1 MQMKSFK
8 CKVASLDFPPKYLD
22 AHCHRDFIQTQKSL
36 RRHIWITPW
45 EIFECQVQMSSFCEF
60 LVKSIFFPIINL
72 RHKVLGSAVILPGTT
87 IKRFPR
93 CSRAKYDHNQFGQIG
108 PMVDLQQICTV
119 WQFSTA
125 TRALR
130 LFKGVGLISQDQGSR
145 LRFT

>member
-22 AHCHRDFIQTQKSL
+22 AHCHRDFIQTQKTL
-36 RRHIWITPW
+36 RWHIWITPW
-45 EIFECQVQMSSFCEF
+45 EIFECQVQMSNLWV

-72 RHKVLGSAVILPGTT
+72 RHKVLGSEVILPRTT

-108 PMVDLQQICTV
+108 PMGDLQQICTV
-119 WQFSTA
+119 WQFSTEK
-125 TRALR
+125 ALR
-130 LFKGVGLISQDQGSR
+130 LFKDVGLIYQDQGSR